1 MEPLLRIPPRHHD
14 LAPSNDMIRLSLKLA
29 WRETAKSWSRF
40 VFLFLCIALGV
51 GAIVAVDLFATNVEQ
66 AILGDA
72 RGLLGGDIELSWRR
86 AMSPNG
92 QDVLDSLSKR
102 QVLISHITELAA
114 MAAVESGQTTTQ
126 STKTAS
132 QLVELKALDSLYP
145 IYGQLL
151 VEPGQPI
158 EQLLAPILSGCQRRP
173 CFGAIAQKSLL
184 IRLGLSLGSELRIG
198 QTNFLIT
205 GILVKEPDKI
215 ATAFSLGPRVMI
227 SREALVTTEL
237 VKTGSRIHQRFR
249 LKIPSSTSIKSW
261 LGELRGR
268 LSQEGVKV
276 TSYRDAQPRLRR
288 FLDQLTLYL
297 GLIGLTILLV
307 GGIGVACT
315 IQGFISQKTPII
327 ATLKT
332 LGADSSQVIQI
343 YLTQSL
349 LLGSIG
355 SLTGGILGTGLHQG
369 LPLLLQGIIPDTFPI
384 NPTFLPIL
392 RGMAVGTLATLAFSL
407 WPLLAIR
414 SVSPSLVFRQEV
426 DQASMQPEAHAWTIK
441 LMAPLKGWWND
452 RVQRITSLLIAGPLL
467 GLAIWQ
473 AHSVSLGLF
482 FSGAFIVAIFALL
495 GGTSVL
501 FWILRHTHFPQ
512 KWLLRHATSNLQRP
526 GNFTKAMALAIGI
539 GIMLMTTLLSVQRSL
554 LDLIDDQIPSKAPS
568 FFFIDIQPDQ
578 YPTFKQVLEQHIPNT
593 PYSLVPV
600 VRTRLSAINGQP
612 INPEEHKGKRNGW
625 YFTREYV
632 ITTVQALPKDNLLT
646 QGHWWGNSPFQNS
659 SDNPQAQNDLPMV
672 SVEEDAAKNL
682 GLSIGS
688 TLTLN
693 IQGVPFVAKVS
704 SLRKVDW
711 GSFSMNFFMIMEPGA
726 LDGAPITYIATARVS
741 KAIEIPLQQTIVAA
755 MPNVTAIHV
764 GDVLDNIAK
773 IFRQLAMGIQ
783 ALALLCL
790 ITGAVVMIAAI
801 SINRYRRLHELA
813 ILKAL
818 GGSRG
823 LLLFSLGT
831 EFGLIGGFA
840 GLVGIGLGCLLSWSI
855 LYFFFDL
862 TWTLN
867 MTHLLTG
874 LLMTIALTLV
884 TGILGTYRLLG
895 FPPLSVLRQE

>member
-1 MEPLLRIPPRHHD
+1 M
-14 LAPSNDMIRLSLKLA
+14 
-29 WRETAKSWSRF
+29 
-40 VFLFLCIALGV
+40 
-51 GAIVAVDLFATNVEQ
+51 AVDLFATNVEQ

-86 AMSPNG
+86 TMSQNG
-92 QDVLDSLSKR
+92 QNVLDSISERKI
-102 QVLISHITELAA
+102 VMSHITEMAS
-114 MAAVESGQTTTQ
+114 MAAVESNQPQATTAT
-126 STKTAS
+126 S
-132 QLVELKALDSLYP
+132 QLVELKALDSFYPLY
-145 IYGQLL
+145 GNLM
-151 VEPGQPI
+151 VEPAQTPQ
-158 EQLLAPILSGCQRRP
+158 QLLAPIPSGCQRFP

-184 IRLGLSLGSELRIG
+184 IRLNLSLGSELRIG
-198 QTNFLIT
+198 QANFIIT

-227 SREALVTTEL
+227 SREALDTMEL
-237 VKTGSRIHQRFR
+237 VKTGSRIHERFR
-249 LKIPSSTSIKSW
+249 LQLPPSTNLEPW

-268 LSQEGVKV
+268 LSREGVQV
-276 TSYRDAQPRLRR
+276 NSYRDAQPRLRR

-315 IQGFISQKTPII
+315 IQGFITQKTPII

-332 LGADSSQVIQI
+332 LGADSSQVIKI

-349 LLGSIG
+349 LLGGIG

-369 LPLLLQGIIPDTFPI
+369 LPLLLQGIIPESFPI
-384 NPTFLPIL
+384 YPTLAPIL
-392 RGMAVGTLATLAFSL
+392 RGITLGTLATLAFSL

-414 SVSPSLVFRQEV
+414 SVSPSLIFRQDV
-426 DQASMQPEAHAWTIK
+426 DRLNLQIRPYPWRTKLASAMK
-441 LMAPLKGWWND
+441 DWWND
-452 RVQRITSLLIAGPLL
+452 RAQRMTSLFIAGCLL

-473 AHSVSLGLF
+473 AHSLSLGLF
-482 FSGAFIVAIFALL
+482 FSGVFILAFLALL

-501 FWILRHTHFPQ
+501 FWILRHIHVPQ
-512 KWLLRHATSNLQRP
+512 KFLLRHAANNLQRP
-526 GNFTKAMALAIGI
+526 GNFTKAMTLAIGI
-539 GIMLMTTLLSVQRSL
+539 GVMLMTTLLTVQHTL
-554 LDLIDDQIPSKAPS
+554 LDLIEEQIPTNAPS

-578 YPTFKQVLEQHIPNT
+578 YTSFKQVLEQHIPNA
-593 PYSLVPV
+593 PYDLVPV
-600 VRTRLSAINGQP
+600 VRSRLTAIEGRS

-632 ITTVQALPKDNLLT
+632 VTTFETLPKDNLLT
-646 QGHWWGNSPFQNS
+646 QGQWWGNTQHQKSLEDSKVQN
-659 SDNPQAQNDLPMV
+659 NLPLV

-682 GLSIGS
+682 GISVGS
-688 TLTLN
+688 SLTLN
-693 IQGVPFVAKVS
+693 IQGVPFMAKVS

-711 GSFSMNFFMIMEPGA
+711 GSFSMNFFMIMEPGS
-726 LDGAPITYIATARVS
+726 LDGAPITYIATAKVP
-741 KAIEIPLQQTIVAA
+741 KTVEIPLQQAIVAT
-755 MPNVTAIHV
+755 MPNITAIHV
-764 GDVLDNIAK
+764 GDVLNNIAK

-840 GLVGIGLGCLLSWSI
+840 GLIGLGLGCLLSWSI

-862 TWTLN
+862 PWALN
-867 MTHLLTG
+867 MTGLLTG

-884 TGILGTYRLLG
+884 TGFLGTYRLLG
-895 FPPLSVLRQE
+895 FPPLSVLRHE

>member
-1 MEPLLRIPPRHHD
+1 MR
-14 LAPSNDMIRLSLKLA
+14 SLSLKLA
-29 WRETAKSWSRF
+29 WRETTHSWPRF
-40 VFLFLCIALGV
+40 IFLFLCIALGV
-51 GAIVAVDLFATNVEQ
+51 GAIVAVDLFATNVER

-86 AMSPNG
+86 AISPHG
-92 QDVLDSLSKR
+92 QEVLDSLSSR
-102 QVLISHITELAA
+102 QIAISHITELAA
-114 MAAVESGQTTTQ
+114 MAAIESV
-126 STKTAS
+126 SSPDSKTPATS
-132 QLVELKALDSLYP
+132 QLVELKALDSFYPLY
-145 IYGQLL
+145 GHLQT
-151 VEPGQPI
+151 ESAQPI
-158 EQLLAPILSGCQRRP
+158 AHLLSSIPEGCQRYP

-184 IRLGLSLGSELRIG
+184 IRLGLHLGSELRIG
-198 QTNFLIT
+198 QTNFIIT
-205 GILVKEPDKI
+205 GILIKEPDKI

-227 SREALVTTEL
+227 SQEALKTTEL
-237 VKTGSRIHQRFR
+237 VKTGSRIHERFR
-249 LKIPSSTSIKSW
+249 LQIPTSSNLEIL

-268 LSQEGVKV
+268 LSQEGVQV
-276 TSYRDAQPRLRR
+276 HSYRDAQPRLRR

-315 IQGFISQKTPII
+315 IQGFITQKTPII

-332 LGADSSQVIQI
+332 LGAESSQVIHI

-349 LLGSIG
+349 LLGGIG
-355 SLTGGILGTGLHQG
+355 SLAGGILGTGLHQG
-369 LPLLLQGIIPDTFPI
+369 LPLLLQGIIPATFP
-384 NPTFLPIL
+384 TTLTLLPIL
-392 RGMAVGTLATLAFSL
+392 RGMAVGALATLAFSL

-414 SVSPSLVFRQEV
+414 SVSPSLVFRQEI
-426 DQASMQPEAHAWTIK
+426 DQARS
-441 LMAPLKGWWND
+441 LKESTSWKKRFMGSLRGWWYD
-452 RVQRITSLLIAGPLL
+452 RIQRTTSLLIAGCLL
-467 GLAIWQ
+467 GLAMWQ
-473 AHSVSLGLF
+473 AHSWSLGLF
-482 FSGAFIVAIFALL
+482 FSGAFLVAIFALF

-501 FWILRHTHFPQ
+501 FWILHHIHFPQ

-539 GIMLMTTLLSVQRSL
+539 GIMLMTTLLTVQQTL
-554 LDLIDDQIPSKAPS
+554 LNLINDQIPTKSPS

-578 YPTFKQVLEQHIPNT
+578 SAAFQQVIEQHIPNT
-593 PYSLVPV
+593 FYNLVPV
-600 VRTRLSAINGQP
+600 VRTRLTAINGRS
-612 INPEEHKGKRNGW
+612 INPENHKGKRNGW

-632 ITTVQALPKDNLLT
+632 VTTFNTLPKDNTLT
-646 QGHWWGNSPFQNS
+646 QGQWWEDTSN
-659 SDNPQAQNDLPMV
+659 NPSIDKPQDPPHLPMI

-693 IQGVPFVAKVS
+693 IQGVPFEAKVT

-711 GSFSMNFFMIMEPGA
+711 GSFSMNFFMIVEPGS
-726 LDGAPITYIATARVS
+726 LEGAPITYIATAQVP
-741 KAIEIPLQQTIVAA
+741 KEKEISLQQAIVAA

-773 IFRQLAMGIQ
+773 IFRQLALGIQ
-783 ALALLCL
+783 ALAILCL

-801 SINRYRRLHELA
+801 SINRYRRIHELA

-823 LLLFSLGT
+823 LLIFSLGT

-855 LYFFFDL
+855 LLFFFDL
-862 TWTLN
+862 TWTITL
-867 MTHLLTG
+867 THLLTG
-874 LLMTIALTLV
+874 FLLTIILTLA

>member
-1 MEPLLRIPPRHHD
+1 
-14 LAPSNDMIRLSLKLA
+14 
-29 WRETAKSWSRF
+29 
-40 VFLFLCIALGV
+40 
-51 GAIVAVDLFATNVEQ
+51 VAVDLFATNVEQ

-86 AMSPNG
+86 TMSQNG
-92 QDVLDSLSKR
+92 QDVLDSISKR
-102 QVLISHITELAA
+102 KIIVSHITELAA
-114 MAAVESGQTTTQ
+114 MAAVESAQPHDQTTKAT
-126 STKTAS
+126 S
-132 QLVELKALDSLYP
+132 QLVELKALDSFYPLY
-145 IYGQLL
+145 GNLM
-151 VEPGQPI
+151 VEPAQTTK
-158 EQLLAPILSGCQRRP
+158 QLLAPIPSGCQRLP

-184 IRLGLSLGSELRIG
+184 IRLDVSLGSELRIG
-198 QTNFLIT
+198 QANFIIT
-205 GILVKEPDKI
+205 GILGKEPDKI

-227 SREALVTTEL
+227 SREALDTTEL
-237 VKTGSRIHQRFR
+237 VKTGSRIHERYR
-249 LKIPSSTSIKSW
+249 LQLPPSTNLELW

-268 LSQEGVKV
+268 LSQEGVQV
-276 TSYRDAQPRLRR
+276 NSYRDAQPRLRR

-315 IQGFISQKTPII
+315 IQGFITQKTPII

-332 LGADSSQVIQI
+332 LGADSSQVIKI

-355 SLTGGILGTGLHQG
+355 SLVGGILGTGLHQG
-369 LPLLLQGIIPDTFPI
+369 LPLLLQGIIPETFSI
-384 NPTFLPIL
+384 DPTLTPIL
-392 RGMAVGTLATLAFSL
+392 RGIALGTLATLAFSL

-414 SVSPSLVFRQEV
+414 SVSPSLVFRQDV
-426 DQASMQPEAHAWTIK
+426 DRSTFQIGPHPWRTK
-441 LMAPLKGWWND
+441 LVSALKDWWHD
-452 RVQRITSLLIAGPLL
+452 PIQRMTSLFISGCLL

-473 AHSVSLGLF
+473 AHSLSLGLF
-482 FSGAFIVAIFALL
+482 FSGAFILAILALL

-501 FWILRHTHFPQ
+501 FWILRHIHFPQ
-512 KWLLRHATSNLQRP
+512 KFLLRHATNNLQRP
-526 GNFTKAMALAIGI
+526 GNFTKAMTLAIGI
-539 GIMLMTTLLSVQRSL
+539 GVMLMTTLLTVQQTL
-554 LDLIDDQIPSKAPS
+554 LDLIEDQIPTNAPS

-578 YPTFKQVLEQHIPNT
+578 YASFKQVLEQHIPNL
-593 PYSLVPV
+593 PYDLVPV
-600 VRTRLSAINGQP
+600 VRSRLTAIDGQP

-632 ITTVQALPKDNLLT
+632 VTTFETLPKDNLVT
-646 QGHWWGNSPFQNS
+646 QGQWWGNTQRPNVLDNS
-659 SDNPQAQNDLPMV
+659 KAQNNLRLV

-682 GLSIGS
+682 GVSLGS
-688 TLTLN
+688 SLTLN

-711 GSFSMNFFMIMEPGA
+711 GSFSMNFFMIVEPGS
-726 LDGAPITYIATARVS
+726 LDGAPITYIATAKVP
-741 KAIEIPLQQTIVAA
+741 KTVEIPLQQAIVET
-755 MPNVTAIHV
+755 MPNITAIHV

-818 GGSRG
+818 GGVRG

-840 GLVGIGLGCLLSWSI
+840 GLVGLGLGCLLSWSI

-862 TWTLN
+862 AWTLN
-867 MTHLLTG
+867 MTALLIG
-874 LLMTIALTLV
+874 LLITIALTLV
-884 TGILGTYRLLG
+884 TGFLGTYRLLG

>member
-1 MEPLLRIPPRHHD
+1 MIP
-14 LAPSNDMIRLSLKLA
+14 LSLKLA
-29 WRETAKSWSRF
+29 WRETAHSWSRF

-86 AMSPNG
+86 TMTQKG
-92 QDVLDSLSKR
+92 QDVLDSLSAR
-102 QVLISHITELAA
+102 NIVVSHVTELAA
-114 MAAVESGQTTTQ
+114 MVAAESRQPAHQG
-126 STKTAS
+126 TKATS
-132 QLVELKALDSLYP
+132 QLVELKALDSFYPLYGSL
-145 IYGQLL
+145 I
-151 VEPGQPI
+151 VEPAQPTK
-158 EQLLAPILSGCQRRP
+158 QLLAPIQSGCQRLP

-184 IRLGLSLGSELRIG
+184 IRLNLSLGSELRIG
-198 QTNFLIT
+198 QTNFIIT

-215 ATAFSLGPRVMI
+215 ATAFSLGPRVMV
-227 SREALVTTEL
+227 SREALDSTEL
-237 VKTGSRIHQRFR
+237 VKMGSRIHERYR
-249 LKIPSSTSIKSW
+249 LQLPSSSHLERW

-268 LSQEGVKV
+268 LSPEGVQV
-276 TSYRDAQPRLRR
+276 SSYRDAQPRLRR

-297 GLIGLTILLV
+297 GLIGLTILWV

-315 IQGFISQKTPII
+315 IQGFITQKTPII

-332 LGADSSQVIQI
+332 LGADSSQVIHI

-355 SLTGGILGTGLHQG
+355 SLAGGILGTGLHQG
-369 LPLLLQGIIPDTFPI
+369 LPLLLQGIVPETFPI
-384 NPTFLPIL
+384 EPTLTPIL
-392 RGMAVGTLATLAFSL
+392 RGIAVGSLATLSFSL

-414 SVSPSLVFRQEV
+414 SVSPALVFRQDV
-426 DQASMQPEAHAWTIK
+426 DRSTFQVKPDSWAVK
-441 LMAPLKGWWND
+441 LTSSLKGWWND
-452 RVQRITSLLIAGPLL
+452 RVQRMSSLLIAGCLL

-473 AHSVSLGLF
+473 AHSLSLGLF
-482 FSGAFIVAIFALL
+482 FTGAFLVGIFALL

-501 FWILRHTHFPQ
+501 FWLLRHIHFPQ
-512 KWLLRHATSNLQRP
+512 QLLLRHATSNLQRP
-526 GNFTKAMALAIGI
+526 GNFTKAMTLAIGI
-539 GIMLMTTLLSVQRSL
+539 GVMLMTTLITVQHTL
-554 LDLIDDQIPSKAPS
+554 LALIEDQIPENAPS

-578 YPTFKQVLEQHIPNT
+578 QALFKHVLETQIPGSHF
-593 PYSLVPV
+593 SLVPV
-600 VRTRLSAINGQP
+600 VRTRLTAINGQP
-612 INPEEHKGKRNGW
+612 INPQDHKGKRNGW

-632 ITTVQALPKDNLLT
+632 VTTFQSLPKDNLLT
-646 QGHWWGNSPFQNS
+646 QGEWWENTQRQNFMDES
-659 SDNPQAQNDLPMV
+659 QSQKIFPWV

-682 GLSIGS
+682 GLSLGS

-693 IQGVPFVAKVS
+693 IQGVPFRTKVRS
-704 SLRKVDW
+704 FRRVDW
-711 GSFSMNFFMIMEPGA
+711 GSFSMNFFMIVEPGS
-726 LDGAPITYIATARVS
+726 LDGAPITYIATARVPRTV
-741 KAIEIPLQQTIVAA
+741 EVPLQQEIVAA
-755 MPNVTAIHV
+755 MPNVTAINV

-840 GLVGIGLGCLLSWSI
+840 GLIGLGLGYLLSWSL

-862 TWTLN
+862 TWAINLSV
-867 MTHLLTG
+867 LFIG
-874 LLMTIALTLV
+874 LLLTIALTLL
-884 TGILGTYRLLG
+884 TGFLGTYRLLG

>member
-1 MEPLLRIPPRHHD
+1 
-14 LAPSNDMIRLSLKLA
+14 
-29 WRETAKSWSRF
+29 
-40 VFLFLCIALGV
+40 
-51 GAIVAVDLFATNVEQ
+51 VAVDLFATNVEQ

-86 AMSPNG
+86 TMSQNG
-92 QDVLDSLSKR
+92 QDVLDSISKR
-102 QVLISHITELAA
+102 KIIVSHITELAA
-114 MAAVESGQTTTQ
+114 MAAVESAQPHDQTTKAT
-126 STKTAS
+126 S
-132 QLVELKALDSLYP
+132 QLVELKALDSFYPLY
-145 IYGQLL
+145 GNLM
-151 VEPGQPI
+151 VEPAQTTK
-158 EQLLAPILSGCQRRP
+158 QLLAPIPSGCQRLP

-184 IRLGLSLGSELRIG
+184 IRLDVSLGSELRIG
-198 QTNFLIT
+198 QANFIIT
-205 GILVKEPDKI
+205 GILGKEPDKI

-227 SREALVTTEL
+227 SREALDTTEL
-237 VKTGSRIHQRFR
+237 VKTGSRIHERYR
-249 LKIPSSTSIKSW
+249 LQLPPSTNLELW

-268 LSQEGVKV
+268 LSQEGVQV
-276 TSYRDAQPRLRR
+276 NSYRDAQPRLRR

-315 IQGFISQKTPII
+315 IQGFITQKTPII

-332 LGADSSQVIQI
+332 LGADSSQVIKI

-355 SLTGGILGTGLHQG
+355 SLVGGILGTGLHQG
-369 LPLLLQGIIPDTFPI
+369 LPLLLQGIIPETFSI
-384 NPTFLPIL
+384 DPTLTPIL
-392 RGMAVGTLATLAFSL
+392 RGIALGTLATLAFSL

-414 SVSPSLVFRQEV
+414 SVSPSLVFRQDV
-426 DQASMQPEAHAWTIK
+426 DRSTFQIGPHPWRTK
-441 LMAPLKGWWND
+441 LVSALKDWWHD
-452 RVQRITSLLIAGPLL
+452 PIQRMTSLFISGCLL

-473 AHSVSLGLF
+473 AHSLSLGLF
-482 FSGAFIVAIFALL
+482 FSGAFILAILALL

-501 FWILRHTHFPQ
+501 FWILRHIHFPQ
-512 KWLLRHATSNLQRP
+512 KFLLRHATNNLQRP
-526 GNFTKAMALAIGI
+526 GNFTKAMTLAIGI
-539 GIMLMTTLLSVQRSL
+539 GVMLMTTLLTVQQTL
-554 LDLIDDQIPSKAPS
+554 LDLIEDQIPTNAPS

-578 YPTFKQVLEQHIPNT
+578 YASFKQVLEQHIPNA
-593 PYSLVPV
+593 PYDLVPV
-600 VRTRLSAINGQP
+600 VRSRLTAIDGQP

-632 ITTVQALPKDNLLT
+632 VTTFETLPKDNLVT
-646 QGHWWGNSPFQNS
+646 QGQWWGNTQRPNVLDNS
-659 SDNPQAQNDLPMV
+659 KAQNNLHFV

-682 GLSIGS
+682 GVSLGS
-688 TLTLN
+688 SLTLN

-711 GSFSMNFFMIMEPGA
+711 GSFSMNFFMIVEPGS
-726 LDGAPITYIATARVS
+726 LDGAPITYIATAKVP
-741 KAIEIPLQQTIVAA
+741 KTVEIPLQQAIVET
-755 MPNVTAIHV
+755 MPNITAIHV

-818 GGSRG
+818 GGVRG

-840 GLVGIGLGCLLSWSI
+840 GLVGLGLGCLLSWSI

-862 TWTLN
+862 AWTLN
-867 MTHLLTG
+867 MTALLIG
-874 LLMTIALTLV
+874 LLITIALTLV
-884 TGILGTYRLLG
+884 TGFLGTYRLLG